1 MFSEKLFI
9 NEFLLLQR
17 LKQQIS
23 LQFYG
28 YTEFII
34 KNLRYVIGDDFLP
47 QLYDNSKIHKAIQIK
62 ILKINDIYYKF
73 GH

>member
-34 KNLRYVIGDDFLP
+34 KNLRYVIGDDFLH
-47 QLYDNSKIHKAIQIK
+47 QLYDNSKIHKAI
-62 ILKINDIYYKF
+62 
-73 GH
+73 